1 MKKKKITL
9 AKLKFRQLS
18 ELGTKFNMSFSSH
31 ELIGNKI
38 IGLDGIQRKI
48 LIAEKGNIFQ
58 DLHIISIDE
67 IKTISLKKVYN
78 SILAGALKKRK
89 IGDFLKTLVLQFEL
103 RNKREVIVLPFY
115 ESILNKLYDLG
126 GLERKARNWQLMLSK
141 LINTSNNKIT
151 GVAN

>member
-1 MKKKKITL
+1 MKNKKIAF

-18 ELGTKFNMSFSSH
+18 ELGTKFNISFTSH

-38 IGLDGIQRKI
+38 IGVDGVQRKI
-48 LIAEKGNIFQ
+48 LIAEKSNIIQ
-58 DLHIISIDE
+58 EVRIIPIDE

-103 RNKREVIVLPFY
+103 RNNSEVFVLPFY
-115 ESILNKLYDLG
+115 ESILNKLYDLA

-141 LINTSNNKIT
+141 LINTNNSKLT